1 MLCPKIGGLRMATLR
16 QAGVKVQHYLH
27 LRNLTC
33 SERTA
38 PGQCPSPGHG
48 NGGDCCRVYVYST
61 TTSTSFGPVLAHFSD
76 SISPR
81 THRALSSI
89 AIWCP

>member
-1 MLCPKIGGLRMATLR
+1 MATLR
-16 QAGVKVQHYLH
+16 KAGVKVQHYLH

-61 TTSTSFGPVLAHFSD
+61 TTRWAPLAPYLILPISLVLLGL
-76 SISPR
+76 P
-81 THRALSSI
+81 
-89 AIWCP
+89 W